1 MHTPCVCVQLCLRP
15 ASLTALRPCQVPP
28 PPALTAQQQL
38 MALLSSPTTARSLL
52 WPALGSNALVPEALR
67 QVLGTPSMQAVLQGA
82 ASSADPAQY
91 FLAAMADA
99 GIDVAALLGANGD
112 AAWDA
117 AHPPPPPPL
126 RQRSSAAG
134 RAAGAPLLLLCA
146 AAAAML
152 LSV

>member
-1 MHTPCVCVQLCLRP
+1 
-15 ASLTALRPCQVPP
+15 
-28 PPALTAQQQL
+28 
-38 MALLSSPTTARSLL
+38 MALLASPTTARSLL
-52 WPALGSNALVPEALR
+52 WPALGSNALLPEAVR
-67 QVLGTPSMQAVLQGA
+67 QLLGTPAMQAVLKGA

-91 FLAAMADA
+91 FLVAMADA
-99 GIDVAALLGANGD
+99 GVDVAALFGATGD

-134 RAAGAPLLLLCA
+134 RAAAAPLLLLCA
-146 AAAAML
+146 AAAALL